1 MIAINLIEL
10 TASSGSPLLFTSVLD
25 LNEIGIFSYIIN
37 IIIYI
42 FFFILDD
49 IIIFL
54 ILMLLMYKTK
64 LFDKHSKYL
73 SLISGI
79 ILFLI
84 AIALIFK
91 PEWFLFNF

>member
-1 MIAINLIEL
+1 MILNCIFLALS
-10 TASSGSPLLFTSVLD
+10 ASIDALS
-25 LNEIGIFSYIIN
+25 IGITYGIKKTKIPLKCN
-37 IIIYI
+37 
-42 FFFILDD
+42 